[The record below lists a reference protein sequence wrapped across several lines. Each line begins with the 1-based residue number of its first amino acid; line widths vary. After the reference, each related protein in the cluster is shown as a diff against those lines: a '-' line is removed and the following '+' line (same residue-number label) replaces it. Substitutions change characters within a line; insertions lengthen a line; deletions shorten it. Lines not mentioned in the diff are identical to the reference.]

1 LSNATTLLLGL
12 QGVTV
17 DRVVL
22 LVDGSREVHVLTADP
37 CAAGCPECG
46 EVSSSPKQWV
56 STRPRDLPYGDAAI
70 AVVWRKRRW
79 RCRAVECP
87 LGSFTESIPEVPA
100 RARVTGRVRRA
111 IGAAV
116 GDANRAVSEVAGA
129 FGVSWPTAHAAV
141 IDAATAALVE
151 PEPTPVLGIDE
162 TRRGKPRWELDAGT
176 GTWRRVDRWDTG
188 FVDLAGGQGLLG
200 QVEGR
205 TKACVIDWFTARTPQ
220 FRAAV
225 RYVVIDPAA
234 VYRSAITAGLLPN
247 AAVVVDHF
255 HLVKLAN
262 DAVTDVRRRQ
272 TWALRGRRGRRI
284 DPEWANRRRLLTGRG
299 RLSQRSFARMWNE
312 LLDGDPSG
320 QILTAWLAKEEIRAL
335 LALAR
340 TSPARHLVRAR
351 LGDFYSWC
359 AAAGIPELHRLATTV
374 ETWWPEIERFI
385 DTGLTN
391 ARTEGIN
398 RVIKD
403 VGRRA
408 CGFRNP
414 TNHRRRVRFH
424 CTRKSRR
431 APATPAA
438 KPA

>member
-1 LSNATTLLLGL
+1 
-12 QGVTV
+12 
-17 DRVVL
+17 
-22 LVDGSREVHVLTADP
+22 VLTADP

-320 QILTAWLAKEEIRAL
+320 QILTAWIAKEELRAL

>member
-1 LSNATTLLLGL
+1 MSNATTLLLGL

-22 LVDGSREVHVLTADP
+22 RPGGVREVHVSTADP
-37 CAAGCPECG
+37 CAAGCPSCG
-46 EVSSSPKQWV
+46 EISTSPKQWV
-56 STRPRDLPYGDAAI
+56 STRPRDLPYGEAAI

-79 RCRAVECP
+79 RCRVPACP
-87 LGSFTESIPEVPA
+87 LGSFTESVLEVPA

-116 GDANRAVSEVAGA
+116 GDANRAVSEVAEA

-141 IDAATAALVE
+141 IDAAAAALLE

-162 TRRGKPRWELDAGT
+162 TRRGKPRWERGAVT
-176 GTWRRVDRWDTG
+176 GSWSRIDRWDTG
-188 FVDLAGGQGLLG
+188 FTDLADAQGLLG

-205 TKACVIDWFTARTPQ
+205 TKATVIDWLTERTPE

-234 VYRSAITAGLLPN
+234 VYRSAITPEVLPN
-247 AAVVVDHF
+247 AVVVVDHF

-262 DAVTDVRRRQ
+262 DALTEVRRRV

-284 DPEWANRRRLLTGRG
+284 DPEWANRRRLLSGRG
-299 RLSQRSFARMWNE
+299 RLSDRSFTRMWND
-312 LLDGDPSG
+312 LIDGDPSG
-320 QILTAWLAKEEIRAL
+320 QILTAWIAKEELRTV

-340 TSPARHLVRAR
+340 TGPARHVIARR

-359 AAAGIPELHRLATTV
+359 ASADVPELHRLASTV
-374 ETWWPEIERFI
+374 ENWWPEIERFLH
-385 DTGLTN
+385 TGLTN

-431 APATPAA
+431 VPATPAA